1 MENKIVITKIRVV
14 YLWYYHLNPKVKTRE
29 IETAINNHDWKTF
42 EKWLKWQEEQ
52 DLVYFPEYADVYIN
66 GEYFGELLINEET
79 FNLIT
84 VNDYEC
90 G

>member
-1 MENKIVITKIRVV
+1 MENKMIINEMRII
-14 YLWYYHLNPKVKTRE
+14 YFWYYHLNPKVKTRE
-29 IETAINNHDWKTF
+29 IESAINNHDWKTF
-42 EKWLKWQEEQ
+42 EKWLEWQEEQ

-84 VNDYEC
+84 NNEYEC